1 VGVPTAVAGR
11 ALITFLQDAFR
22 QQENTERRSAAA
34 ARARLCDRTPAVKA
48 LLDLGILSGPLVIA
62 VYVAAAVAL
71 LLLVFVRPGPRWRRA
86 YWFIAAMLAAVLAA
100 GIGAG
105 LTWLLSDQLD
115 LFGADL
121 TPVVRVWIAAGF
133 AGIGIAVASFWHGT
147 WRRAIASVLAIVL
160 FATTTAMSINI
171 DFGQYPT
178 VRSVLGLS
186 AFAGDVLPT
195 LAKPDPATQPTIAT
209 WSAPSDL
216 PSKGTVGTVT
226 IPATASGFKARDA
239 VVYLPPAALT
249 ANPPK
254 LPVLIMLSGQPGSPD
269 QPLTT
274 AKLQQSLDAYAAA
287 HQGLA
292 PIVVSPDQL
301 SAPDVNPMC
310 VDSPIGNSATYLTV
324 DVPTWITTNLP
335 VLPGPHYWGIGGYSQ
350 GGTCS
355 IQLGA
360 AHPELFGAILD
371 ASGEEFPKIGDAQTT
386 IDKGFG
392 GDAAKYAAAY
402 PAAIMAAHAP
412 YSDMFAVFGVGS
424 ADSGYLPGVKTLYAD
439 AQAAGMTATYVE
451 AQGSAHDATTWSY
464 VFAQGLGLISDHWG
478 LNR

>member
-1 VGVPTAVAGR
+1 MT
-11 ALITFLQDAFR
+11 
-22 QQENTERRSAAA
+22 
-34 ARARLCDRTPAVKA
+34 A
-48 LLDLGILSGPLVIA
+48 LLDVGLLSGPFVIA
-62 VYVAAAVAL
+62 VYAVAALAAL
-71 LLLVFVRPGPRWRRA
+71 LLLVVRPGPRWRRS
-86 YWFIAAMLAAVLAA
+86 YWFVAALLAAIVGAA
-100 GIGAG
+100 VGIG
-105 LTWLLSDQLD
+105 LTWLLNDTLD
-115 LFGADL
+115 LFGAEL
-121 TPVVRVWIAAGF
+121 TLTVRIWIAIGF
-133 AGIGIAVASFWHGT
+133 AGFGVAIASFWRGT
-147 WRRAIASVLAIVL
+147 WRRRIAAVLAIIL
-160 FATTTAMSINI
+160 FAGTTAMTINI

-178 VRSVLGLS
+178 LRSALGLS
-186 AFAGDVLPT
+186 AYAGDVLPT
-195 LAKPDPATQPTIAT
+195 IAKPDPATQPSIAT
-209 WSAPSDL
+209 WTAPADL
-216 PSKGTVGTVT
+216 PAQGAVGEVA
-226 IPATASGFKARDA
+226 IPATVSKFPARNA

-269 QPLTT
+269 APLNT
-274 AKLQQSLDAYAAA
+274 AKLRQSLDAYAAA

-301 SAPDVNPMC
+301 SAPTVNPMC

-324 DVPTWITTNLP
+324 DVPAWITANLP
-335 VLPGPHYWGIGGYSQ
+335 VLPNPHYWGIGGYSQ

-424 ADSGYLPGVKTLYAD
+424 DDSAYLPGIQTLYND

-451 AQGSAHDATTWSY
+451 APGSGHDATTWSY
-464 VFAQGLGLISDHWG
+464 VFAQGLGLIADHWG

>member
-1 VGVPTAVAGR
+1 
-11 ALITFLQDAFR
+11 
-22 QQENTERRSAAA
+22 
-34 ARARLCDRTPAVKA
+34 VKA
-48 LLDLGILSGPLVIA
+48 LLDVGLLSGPFVIA
-62 VYVAAAVAL
+62 VYAAAAIAV
-71 LLLVFVRPGPRWRRA
+71 LLLVFVRPSGRWRRWHWVLVA
-86 YWFIAAMLAAVLAA
+86 LLAAV
-100 GIGAG
+100 IGAAVGIG
-105 LTWLLSDQLD
+105 LTWLLNDTLD
-115 LFGADL
+115 LFGAEL
-121 TPVVRVWIAAGF
+121 TPVVRLWIELGF
-133 AGIGIAVASFWHGT
+133 AGFGI
-147 WRRAIASVLAIVL
+147 AIASLWRATGKRVVASILAIVL
-160 FATTTAMSINI
+160 FAGATAMTINI

-178 VRSVLGLS
+178 VRSALGLS
-186 AFAGDVLPT
+186 AFAGDVLPSI
-195 LAKPDPATQPTIAT
+195 AKPDPASQPTIAT
-209 WSAPSDL
+209 WTAPADL
-216 PSKGTVGTVT
+216 PAQGAVGEVT
-226 IPATASGFKARDA
+226 IPATKSGFHARQA

-254 LPVLIMLSGQPGSPD
+254 LPVLIMMSGQPGSPD
-269 QPLTT
+269 APLVT
-274 AKLQQSLDAYAAA
+274 AKLRQSLDAYAAA

-301 SAPDVNPMC
+301 SAPEVNPMC

-324 DVPTWITTNLP
+324 DVPAWITANLP

-355 IQLGA
+355 VQLGA

-371 ASGEEFPKIGDAQTT
+371 ASGEEYPKIGDAQTT

-424 ADSGYLPGVKTLYAD
+424 DDSAYMPGVKALYAD
-439 AQAAGMTATYVE
+439 AQAAGMTATYIE
-451 AQGSAHDATTWSY
+451 APGSAHDATTWTY
-464 VFAQGLGLISDHWG
+464 VFQQGLGLIADHWG